1 MTAHQRKLKTMTMH
15 VKEMT
20 AHQRKTVLMKMT
32 LVKTRTLLMK
42 MTKKLTISQTP
53 MMTMVSLRCL
63 QLVMT
68 TDQTKTK
75 TQTGESLTLSVALE
89 KVLSKADKT

>member
-1 MTAHQRKLKTMTMH
+1 MDI
-15 VKEMT
+15 
-20 AHQRKTVLMKMT
+20 
-32 LVKTRTLLMK
+32 TRC
-42 MTKKLTISQTP
+42 I
-53 MMTMVSLRCL
+53 RRG
-63 QLVMT
+63 VMT